1 MPRHDAIAAA
11 KRIVAEA
18 SPEAQIDLLAD
29 LAEPLAEYMLLDY
42 KREDWQDSPFIEPLA
57 RVAALWKAQG
67 RNVPPAILSVL
78 RNASEAGRRINES
91 VRLSLAL

>member
-29 LAEPLAEYMLLDY
+29 LTEPLAQYMLLDY
-42 KREDWQDSPFIEPLA
+42 DRQDWQDSRFIEPLA
-57 RVAALWKAQG
+57 RVAALLKA
-67 RNVPPAILSVL
+67 
-78 RNASEAGRRINES
+78 RIGG
-91 VRLSLAL
+91 AP

>member
-29 LAEPLAEYMLLDY
+29 LAEPLAQYMLLDY
-42 KREDWQDSPFIEPLA
+42 NGDGERA
-57 RVAALWKAQG
+57 
-67 RNVPPAILSVL
+67 VPPSRWKEHGGQDARRRRTGTVGCSAAWALYG
-78 RNASEAGRRINES
+78 RGEGGAAGCPGCSR
-91 VRLSLAL
+91 